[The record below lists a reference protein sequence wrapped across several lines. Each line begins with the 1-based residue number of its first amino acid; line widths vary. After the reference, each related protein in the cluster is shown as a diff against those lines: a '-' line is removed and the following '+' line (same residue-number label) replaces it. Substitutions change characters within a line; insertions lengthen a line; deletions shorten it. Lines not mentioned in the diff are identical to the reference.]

1 MYRATHQ
8 HWETEPGCPTKARGI
23 REVVLAT
30 HCEAWNPQ
38 RGLLCADQLAGSGSK
53 SQKSCLA
60 FSIQGPCGTA
70 VLVGVLL
77 GLSSL
82 VFWVFFFQLE
92 SSGEQR
98 PLALAS
104 TFSGDPW
111 WVHTPGEP
119 HEGTTNHEEW
129 VGQQDP
135 KPESTS
141 LCLPPPT
148 TLLLCPPPDDAS
160 VEERDSFC
168 LQSTAKEMRPARVH
182 SLKLSRQAL
191 SLR

>member
-1 MYRATHQ
+1 M
-8 HWETEPGCPTKARGI
+8 
-23 REVVLAT
+23 
-30 HCEAWNPQ
+30 
-38 RGLLCADQLAGSGSK
+38 
-53 SQKSCLA
+53 
-60 FSIQGPCGTA
+60 
-70 VLVGVLL
+70 

-82 VFWVFFFQLE
+82 VFWVLFSSWKVME
-92 SSGEQR
+92 SSP

-119 HEGTTNHEEW
+119 HESTTDHEEW
-129 VGQQDP
+129 VGQQGP

-141 LCLPPPT
+141 LCCPLP
-148 TLLLCPPPDDAS
+148 TLLLCPPPNAS
-160 VEERDSFC
+160 VEERDSFY
-168 LQSTAKEMRPARVH
+168 LQSTAKEMRPARVR